1 MTFFDVIIAI
11 VLLIAVLLG
20 LKDGFVRRMVGT
32 IGIILTIY
40 LMIRLS
46 NPLGEFI
53 NQHFGIELYF
63 ASFLAAV
70 FIFFSGFFL
79 TAVLKRVIHPFN
91 KFNNVINQLLGG
103 VVGFFQVLFVIS
115 ILLLVLRIFNVP
127 SKETA
132 SSSLFYDDVSG
143 FVVFV
148 YDTFGE
154 FTPSTT
160 NYIRSELKQEV
171 SKYIDSEKSQ

>member
-1 MTFFDVIIAI
+1 MTFIDVVIAI
-11 VLLIAVLLG
+11 VLMIAVLLG

-32 IGIILTIY
+32 LGIVLTIY
-40 LMIRLS
+40 LMIRFS

-53 NQHFGIELYF
+53 FLNFGIELYF

-70 FIFFSGFFL
+70 FIFFSGFFI

-91 KFNNVINQLLGG
+91 KFNNLINQLLGG
-103 VVGFFQVLFVIS
+103 VVSFFQVLFILS

-127 SKETA
+127 SKDTA
-132 SSSLFYDDVSG
+132 KSSLFYNNVSG
-143 FVVFV
+143 FVVYV
-148 YDTFGE
+148 YDSFGE

-160 NYIRSELKQEV
+160 DYIRSELKQEV
-171 SKYIDSEKSQ
+171 SKYIDSE